1 MKTCEICKWER
12 LIRGRQVRKLL
23 VKAFCT
29 YVRPL
34 LEYCTPV
41 WSPHYRYL
49 IDMVEKVQR
58 RFTKRLSGLRHLS
71 YPDRL
76 QMLDL
81 QSLERR
87 RLSHDLMLVYKIL
100 HGLTHCT
107 LSSNLI
113 LQQLSNTLGH
123 SYKLAKSLCSNDIYK
138 YFFTNR
144 IVDLWNS
151 LPNEVVSVQSLHTFN
166 YKVSCLNL

>member
-1 MKTCEICKWER
+1 
-12 LIRGRQVRKLL
+12 LL

-41 WSPHYRYL
+41 WSPYYRYL

-58 RFTKRLSGLRHLS
+58 RFTKRLLGLRHLS

-87 RLSHDLMLVYKIL
+87 RLSHDLILVYKIL

-107 LSSNLI
+107 LSTNLI
-113 LQQLSNTLGH
+113 LQQLTNTRGH
-123 SYKLAKSLCSNDIYK
+123 SYKLAESLCSHDIYK
-138 YFFTNR
+138 YFLLT
-144 IVDLWNS
+144 VLLMS
-151 LPNEVVSVQSLHTFN
+151 GTFYRMKLFLSN
-166 YKVSCLNL
+166 HCTRSNIVSCLNL

>member
-1 MKTCEICKWER
+1 MKEA
-12 LIRGRQVRKLL
+12 G
-23 VKAFCT
+23 FCT
-29 YVRPL
+29 G
-34 LEYCTPV
+34 YCTPV

-49 IDMVEKVQR
+49 IDVVEKVQKR
-58 RFTKRLSGLRHLS
+58 STKRLSGLRHLS

-87 RLSHDLMLVYKIL
+87 RLSHDLILVYKLL

-113 LQQLSNTLGH
+113 LQQLSNTRGH
-123 SYKLAKSLCSNDIYK
+123 SYKLAKSLCSHNIYK

-151 LPNEVVSVQSLHTFN
+151 LPNEVVSVQSLHTFK

>member
-1 MKTCEICKWER
+1 
-12 LIRGRQVRKLL
+12 
-23 VKAFCT
+23 
-29 YVRPL
+29 
-34 LEYCTPV
+34 
-41 WSPHYRYL
+41 
-49 IDMVEKVQR
+49 MVEKAQR

-87 RLSHDLMLVYKIL
+87 RLSHDLILVYKIL

-113 LQQLSNTLGH
+113 LQQLSNTRGH
-123 SYKLAKSLCSNDIYK
+123 SYKLAKSLCSHDIYK
-138 YFFTNR
+138 YFLLT
-144 IVDLWNS
+144 VL
-151 LPNEVVSVQSLHTFN
+151 
-166 YKVSCLNL
+166 